1 MRGDVYTLL
10 PSSMLLTQHL
20 PGKNRGPE
28 SLYLPAFR
36 LSPECRSK
44 LNSTTLPRP
53 YRGSST
59 PGGGSQ
65 AFVASTAGLYGT
77 FEGALVHLSGEMD
90 GAFSIHRVPPGRVCS
105 TEELGLKSDTDGS
118 LLRRQTHNALP
129 RIP

>member
-1 MRGDVYTLL
+1 MLGDFYTLL

-20 PGKNRGPE
+20 PGENRGPE
-28 SLYLPAFR
+28 SLYFPGFR

-53 YRGSST
+53 YGGST

-65 AFVASTAGLYGT
+65 AFVASTAGLHGT

-90 GAFSIHRVPPGRVCS
+90 GAFSIHRVPPGRVRS
-105 TEELGLKSDTDGS
+105 TEKLGLKSDTDGS